1 MSAEEPTTYWQGRM
15 EAKLEAIAESLQ
27 AVERELRR
35 SHEEN
40 ERRLEHLEAEMRDMR
55 EWRSYVKGVAAT
67 WSVFSS
73 LGFTA
78 LAEWFRYLLGRH

>member
-1 MSAEEPTTYWQGRM
+1 MTADDPGTFWQGRM
-15 EAKLEAIAESLQ
+15 EAKLEGIAETLRGMENGQ
-27 AVERELRR
+27 LRR
-35 SHEEN
+35 HEEN
-40 ERRLEHLEAEMRDMR
+40 KARLEHLETEMQDMR

-78 LAEWFRYLLGRH
+78 LAEWFRYLFARH